1 MISKKQNYIL
11 KKVIDRFGETSQ
23 VVVAIEELAEL
34 IKELTKRLRG
44 HENFY
49 EIAEEIA
56 DVEVMIAQLKQIFKC
71 EDTVNETIEF
81 KIQRTLK
88 LLDDM
93 EEQETEG
100 QKNEQARNNN

>member
-1 MISKKQNYIL
+1 MINKKQEYAL
-11 KKVIDRFGETSQ
+11 KKVIERFGKDSQ
-23 VVVAIEELAEL
+23 IVVAIEELAEL

-44 HENFY
+44 CENFY

-71 EDTVNETIEF
+71 EDTVNETIEL

-100 QKNEQARNNN
+100 QKND